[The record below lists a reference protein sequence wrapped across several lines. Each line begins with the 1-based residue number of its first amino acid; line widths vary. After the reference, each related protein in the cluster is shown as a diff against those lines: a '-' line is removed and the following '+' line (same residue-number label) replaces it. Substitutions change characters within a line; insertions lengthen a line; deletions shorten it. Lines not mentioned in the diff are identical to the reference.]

1 MRENSAPVAPAAGT
15 GSAALNGEPTEAEAD
30 ARTAARWARGR
41 AYSWRPRR
49 VAGRRDGRSRTWWH
63 AARSARGC
71 RNAPAKHT
79 SGPDARA
86 AGRALASIRRG
97 AQEQRRGR
105 SAAHCPS
112 GEAVGPPLRPATSRA
127 LNGPPQPQAPIRSAR
142 ARDPV
147 ENLRLN
153 VPRKLPSTT
162 ARIAPLSCRPVTIPS
177 GAWAQPVTAVRP
189 QHSRSG
195 GSPADTHGGRQLRTR
210 LDNRLAVRRRKSCVP
225 ASRPLRTRSCR
236 IVRPAPLIPDGQH
249 SLPVPSTFASATGIV
264 LYTHGVAR
272 QPSGFM
278 PRLPYQRCHINS
290 AS

>member
-49 VAGRRDGRSRTWWH
+49 VAGRRDGRSRTWWQ

-147 ENLRLN
+147 ANLRLN

-162 ARIAPLSCRPVTIPS
+162 ARFAPSLPPS
-177 GAWAQPVTAVRP
+177 HDSMRRLGAA
-189 QHSRSG
+189 G
-195 GSPADTHGGRQLRTR
+195 D
-210 LDNRLAVRRRKSCVP
+210 
-225 ASRPLRTRSCR
+225 SRPAAALTQWR
-236 IVRPAPLIPDGQH
+236 
-249 SLPVPSTFASATGIV
+249 
-264 LYTHGVAR
+264 VAR
-272 QPSGFM
+272 RHTWWP
-278 PRLPYQRCHINS
+278 PV
-290 AS
+290 ADKA